1 MIDLA
6 HAAGAAVE
14 LPLDSIAPDPDQ
26 PRSSVCDLELED
38 LARSIR
44 AHRVIQP
51 IVVTAHPDAGARSAT
66 PYMILVGER
75 RWRAARLAL
84 LATIAAV
91 VRTDEISAA
100 DRILV
105 QLAENDDRAE
115 LHLLERALAY
125 RRAYQLSNLSQN
137 EFARR
142 CDMPKS
148 SMSRLLRVASAEG
161 PLRKALEERLLNDL
175 RATRHFEQLEPC
187 AQLRLLE
194 TARRNGRPITHW
206 RLQEAR
212 GQGETA
218 EPEVPAQL
226 DEPAVE
232 KRPSRAV
239 VSLCRAA
246 APAARSAPIPPTT
259 TPAPLAVVLSPGGC
273 ITRTGASD
281 ERSIHIPFTHAML
294 STNLRF
300 LGAKPLPT
308 LRGAAAQLCELLAAA
323 AE

>member
-6 HAAGAAVE
+6 HATGAAVE

-38 LARSIR
+38 LVRSIR

-51 IVVTAHPDAGARSAT
+51 IVVTAHPDAGARSTT

-142 CDMPKS
+142 CGMPKS

-218 EPEVPAQL
+218 EPE
-226 DEPAVE
+226 EPALE
-232 KRPSRAV
+232 ERPSRAV

-246 APAARSAPIPPTT
+246 APAARSAPIAPTP
-259 TPAPLAVVLSPGGC
+259 PAPTAIPAPRADALSPGGC